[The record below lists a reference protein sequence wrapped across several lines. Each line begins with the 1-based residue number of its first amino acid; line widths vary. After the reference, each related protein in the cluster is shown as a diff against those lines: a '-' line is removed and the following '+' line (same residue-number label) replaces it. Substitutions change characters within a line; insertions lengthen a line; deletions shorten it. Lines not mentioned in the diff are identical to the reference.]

1 MIPKRG
7 RGRPP
12 KALAPSLGTVGD
24 SEAEEE
30 TGIVMGGVKADQ
42 DVTLDPEAIV
52 QDEVRQAFIRAFLK
66 NSRPSEKTQAF
77 VE

>member
-1 MIPKRG
+1 MIPKKG

-30 TGIVMGGVKADQ
+30 TGIDIGLVKAGH
-42 DVTLDPEAIV
+42 DVNLDPEAIV
-52 QDEVRQAFIRAFLK
+52 QDEVR
-66 NSRPSEKTQAF
+66 T
-77 VE
+77 